1 MADNKTTAT
10 ELLER
15 LHNMAIF
22 RLSLGSKE
30 LFHSNFLEYLW
41 DCDKESF
48 KEIIRNLCGD
58 NQVLT
63 ADQKYFISREKE
75 NFDVCIYHTSNN
87 EEDGKAVYDV
97 IIENKVKSI
106 PYKEQLEEYVK
117 KVAQKQ
123 ESQPAYILLS
133 LSKYFPDKGDNDVID
148 VSVEIKDKKHIPPTV
163 LGKWKIISY
172 SQLKGEIEKHDML
185 IKQAYVKD
193 YCSFIETLDKLGEA
207 ALENIENDCL
217 FPAASVEAYK
227 KKRLHDLFI
236 KMRCSWFAATL
247 KQRLKIKGIPVR
259 IVSKYEERLPGCV
272 NLNVAMNQ
280 GNGQIAAWICDRNM
294 NTFEIVVQGDQY
306 RHGINQIGI
315 KKSKSKEIENDYYQ
329 VKENDRASFKHF
341 VLNWLYGRLENLQD
355 VNAYNFLN
363 FLDDFICFNSN
374 QSDIRPESKKDK
386 VYYFRKTK
394 TPKAGPFDCYSDD
407 YIYRYVSISNCAV
420 QTLRDKMLNDILR
433 IFHNLPDLS

>member
-1 MADNKTTAT
+1 MGRKKVKQTIPLNENAEKCLQD
-10 ELLER
+10 
-15 LHNMAIF
+15 LHSMPIF

-106 PYKEQLEEYVK
+106 PYKEQLAEYVG
-117 KVAQKQ
+117 KVADKKQ
-123 ESQPAYILLS
+123 EKSPAYLLLS
-133 LSKYFPDKGDNDVID
+133 LAKDFPDKEDE
-148 VSVEIKDKKHIPPTV
+148 EIKDTWKVVHYGTLRDAIWAQE
-163 LGKWKIISY
+163 KWRSEPFVEEY
-172 SQLKGEIEKHDML
+172 CDF
-185 IKQAYVKD
+185 IK
-193 YCSFIETLDKLGEA
+193 TLDELGA
-207 ALENIENDCL
+207 AILDGMDREYL
-217 FPAASVEAYK
+217 FPNVEDYK
-227 KKRLHDLFI
+227 KERLHDLYI
-236 KMRCSWFAATL
+236 KMRCSWFATAL
-247 KQRLKIKGIPVR
+247 KTELGKNIDKRKIR
-259 IVSKYEERLPGCV
+259 IVSKYEERLPDCV

-294 NTFEIVVQGDQY
+294 NTFEIVIQGDQY

-329 VKENDRASFKHF
+329 VKENDRAFFNHF
-341 VLNWLYGRLENLQD
+341 VLNWLYGRLEKLQD

-363 FLDDFICFNSN
+363 FLDGFNCFNSN
-374 QSDIRPESKKDK
+374 QSDIRPESKKEK

-407 YIYRYVSISNCAV
+407 YIYRYVSISNCTV

-433 IFHNLPDLS
+433 IFYNLPDLS

>member
-41 DCDKESF
+41 DCKRNDDGSFDRKCFISMIRMLFNDENILNGPVDKY
-48 KEIIRNLCGD
+48 IL
-58 NQVLT
+58 
-63 ADQKYFISREKE
+63 SREKE
-75 NFDVCIYHTSNN
+75 NFDVCIFHKTGTR
-87 EEDGKAVYDV
+87 DVYDL

-106 PYKEQLEEYVK
+106 PYKEQLAEYVG
-117 KVAQKQ
+117 KVADKKQ
-123 ESQPAYILLS
+123 EKSPAYLLLS
-133 LSKYFPDKGDNDVID
+133 LAKDFPDKEDE
-148 VSVEIKDKKHIPPTV
+148 EIKDTWKVVHYGTLRDAIWAQE
-163 LGKWKIISY
+163 KWRSEPFVEEY
-172 SQLKGEIEKHDML
+172 CDF
-185 IKQAYVKD
+185 IK
-193 YCSFIETLDKLGEA
+193 TLDELGA
-207 ALENIENDCL
+207 AILDGMDREYL
-217 FPAASVEAYK
+217 FPNVEDYK
-227 KKRLHDLFI
+227 KERLHDLYI
-236 KMRCSWFAATL
+236 KMRCSWFATAL
-247 KQRLKIKGIPVR
+247 KTELGKNIDKRKIR
-259 IVSKYEERLPGCV
+259 IVSKYEERLPDCV

-280 GNGQIAAWICDRNM
+280 GNGQIAAWICDCNM
-294 NTFEIVVQGDQY
+294 NTFEIVIQGDQY

-329 VKENDRASFKHF
+329 VKENDRAFFNHF
-341 VLNWLYGRLENLQD
+341 VLNWLYGRLEKLQD

-363 FLDDFICFNSN
+363 FLDHFNCFNSN
-374 QSDIRPESKKDK
+374 QSDIRPESKKEK

-407 YIYRYVSISNCAV
+407 YIYRYVSISNCTV